1 MANLRYE
8 TFLHLLAATNLGKQ
22 NYNPDSIINRYIR
35 LFRSDVKWN
44 TRQQKT
50 DTNQNGSTVRS
61 DAPSVVNLMG
71 ADSLYESKPRKEYTL
86 EVTHNQLVDN
96 TTEISLEDTPNQLV
110 DNTTEISFRKERQES
125 NTTEII
131 VHKSTWD
138 RIVNPKH
145 KLT

>member
-1 MANLRYE
+1 
-8 TFLHLLAATNLGKQ
+8 
-22 NYNPDSIINRYIR
+22 
-35 LFRSDVKWN
+35 
-44 TRQQKT
+44 
-50 DTNQNGSTVRS
+50 
-61 DAPSVVNLMG
+61 
-71 ADSLYESKPRKEYTL
+71 LYESKPRKEYTL